1 MARTGPK
8 ISLTWKKLKSLFP
21 AMMIAPQDKYIAY
34 ALGVTKPETIKQWY
48 HAGKVLQEQFEDKL
62 VEFDDIF
69 SFEYEALFEDRKL
82 EFDALFRKNYDLEPE
97 DKIPDRLYNEYNNF
111 VLNQKRKFIESKI
124 FEREKEII
132 DKVILSP
139 DESLNEEFKLYVM
152 FSRIYDRA
160 RAVKEIGYLQN
171 VDRHCGTSKNVALSL
186 KMLEKMNKDD
196 FGDTVTH
203 TGTIEVNNKSII
215 SMAISAEKAQQ
226 QAIEAKK
233 EKIIDVK
240 PINLLELSKEVK
252 SVENKE

>member
-62 VEFDDIF
+62 TEFDDIF
-69 SFEYEALFEDRKL
+69 SFEYEALFEDRKI

-111 VLNQKRKFIESKI
+111 MLNQKRKFIESKI

-132 DKVILSP
+132 DKVVLSP
-139 DESLNEEFKLYVM
+139 EEDLNEEFKLYLM

-196 FGDTVTH
+196 FGETVKH
-203 TGTIEVNNKSII
+203 EGTIEVNNKSII
-215 SMAISAEKAQQ
+215 SMAIFEEKKAQ

-233 EKIIDVK
+233 ENVIDVT
-240 PINLLELSKEVK
+240 PTNLLSLSKEV
-252 SVENKE
+252 ENKKEEK